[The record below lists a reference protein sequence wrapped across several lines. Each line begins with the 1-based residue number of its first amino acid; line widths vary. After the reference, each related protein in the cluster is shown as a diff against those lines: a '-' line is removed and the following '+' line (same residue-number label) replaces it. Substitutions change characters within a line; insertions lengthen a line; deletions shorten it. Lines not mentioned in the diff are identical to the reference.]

1 MTEGLPQHHL
11 PSKRRRRGM
20 RHAQGSVVS
29 VELDELKRCLLF
41 EHTRVVSD
49 SEVQTRLRRAA
60 DDAASIA
67 WATPYPLLVLP
78 TLLDEKLSEA
88 RRKAEMQRSIY
99 VRSQP
104 ITSLAA

>member
-1 MTEGLPQHHL
+1 MKERLPRKHL
-11 PSKRRRRGM
+11 ASIESKRGM
-20 RHAQGSVVS
+20 RHAQGATVT
-29 VELDELKRCLLF
+29 VELERLKRCLLF
-41 EHTRVVSD
+41 EHTRVVAD

-88 RRKAEMQRSIY
+88 RRKAEVQRSIY
-99 VRSQP
+99 VRSEP
-104 ITSLAA
+104 IV